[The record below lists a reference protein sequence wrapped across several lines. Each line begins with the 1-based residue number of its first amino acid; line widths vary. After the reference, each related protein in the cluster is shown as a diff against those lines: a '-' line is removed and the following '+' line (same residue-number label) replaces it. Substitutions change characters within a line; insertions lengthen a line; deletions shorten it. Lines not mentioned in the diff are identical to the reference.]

1 MHDDTLVDAAGTQTH
16 VATPAG
22 LAHDHE
28 LRGTVGTVTY
38 IAGPVSLLHA
48 HVLEAA
54 ADAQETLNKFEQ
66 VFGRQAR
73 AAGEFA
79 DTIAREIGRSRYE
92 VRDSMAS
99 IQAFLQGLE
108 FEPERAL
115 EMSKTIQQL
124 SLDFASLY
132 NIADADALE
141 KFQSGLAGMSR
152 PLRQYG
158 VNLLDSA
165 VQAEALRVGLPGT
178 ASELTEQGK
187 VLARMSII
195 MRTMTDQGAVGDAVR
210 TAGSFQNRM
219 KALKAE
225 LRDTAVAVGNAL
237 LPVVTPLLSKLV
249 DAVKAAGQWIARNRE
264 AVVAMGKLVA
274 VVGAAGVGLIVLGG
288 TLASLG
294 WTLSRIGMFIGAVGK
309 GFALLK
315 GAVTSMI
322 GLVPTLIS
330 LLAGMISPLGLV
342 VAAAAALGAYLVISS
357 GAGGKALAWL
367 GEKFSSLKED
377 AVKAFGGIKD
387 ALAAGDIKLAAR
399 ILWLTLKMEWQKGI
413 KPLRL
418 AWHKFTFLFKATFEE
433 ATHKIALGWLTLT
446 YTLKRAWARFATWW
460 KRTQTELSGWLAKR
474 MLEVQGLFDETLD
487 VDYAKRPVR
496 KAIQIRLTERRVSFI
511 SGPTAQVPAR

>member
-1 MHDDTLVDAAGTQTH
+1 MARTRGIRAGRAFVELFADDSKLVRGLHRASRRLRSFGQKVRQLGQRMVAASAAMAVPFAAG
-16 VATPAG
+16 
-22 LAHDHE
+22 
-28 LRGTVGTVTY
+28 
-38 IAGPVSLLHA
+38 IK
-48 HVLEAA
+48 AA

-66 VFGRQAR
+66 VFGRQAQ

-79 DTIAREIGRSRYE
+79 DAIAREIGRSRYE

-115 EMSKTIQQL
+115 EMSKTIQRL

-132 NIADADALE
+132 NLADADALE

-152 PLRQYG
+152 PLRQFG

-165 VQAEALRVGLPGT
+165 VQAEALRMGLAGS
-178 ASELTEQGK
+178 ASELTEQQK
-187 VLARMSII
+187 VMARMSII

-210 TAGSFQNRM
+210 TAGSFVNRL

-237 LPVVTPLLSKLV
+237 LPVVTPLLGKLV
-249 DAVKAAGQWIARNRE
+249 DVVKVVSDWIARNEE
-264 AVVAMGKLVA
+264 AVKAMAKMVV
-274 VVGAAGVGLIVLGG
+274 VVGAAGVALIVVGA

-315 GAVTSMI
+315 GAITSVI

-330 LLAGMISPLGLV
+330 LLAGMISPLGLI

-367 GEKFSSLKED
+367 GDRLKSLKEE
-377 AVKAFGGIKD
+377 ALRAFGGIRD
-387 ALAAGDIKLAAR
+387 ALVAGDIKLAAR

-418 AWHKFTFLFKATFEE
+418 AWHKFTF
-433 ATHKIALGWLTLT
+433 
-446 YTLKRAWARFATWW
+446 
-460 KRTQTELSGWLAKR
+460 
-474 MLEVQGLFDETLD
+474 
-487 VDYAKRPVR
+487 
-496 KAIQIRLTERRVSFI
+496 
-511 SGPTAQVPAR
+511 